1 MFTKTSDMFLLD
13 LFEAKAAFLA
23 MVVILFIIPVWIS
36 IVAFTKKKGKADSVE
51 AIEEQNAESEE
62 TI

>member
-51 AIEEQNAESEE
+51 ASEEQNAELEE

>member
-1 MFTKTSDMFLLD
+1 MFLLD

-23 MVVILFIIPVWIS
+23 MVLILFIIPVWIS